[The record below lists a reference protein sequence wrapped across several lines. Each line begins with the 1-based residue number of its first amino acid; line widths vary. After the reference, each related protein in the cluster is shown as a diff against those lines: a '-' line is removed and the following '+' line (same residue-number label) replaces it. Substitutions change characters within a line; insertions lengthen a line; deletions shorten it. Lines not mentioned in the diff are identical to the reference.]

1 MKTQLVLALLL
12 VGCAHQPRGAVSLEQ
27 WSDNHPQASQ
37 ELGAWVQQHPD
48 TAARFFEWDA
58 HHPERAREFVTWT
71 IYHPGQPIEGFAAT
85 HPGWRYFDRISVDHR
100 AGADA
105 FMTWCRRHPEAA
117 ERLMNHPGGLNWAG
131 HHLYASSG
139 TMENQ

>member
-71 IYHPGQPIEGFAAT
+71 IYHPGSRSRASRRPIRDGA
-85 HPGWRYFDRISVDHR
+85 ISI
-100 AGADA
+100 
-105 FMTWCRRHPEAA
+105 
-117 ERLMNHPGGLNWAG
+117 
-131 HHLYASSG
+131 ASRSIIARG
-139 TMENQ
+139 PMRS